1 MIKQFVRGLLVIG
14 IGLAA
19 GYANG
24 QVAELAAEQSAQK
37 TFYARQ
43 FDPNRDVQF
52 SINGLQQYTT
62 ETARS
67 AADLAQGYQLMVAL
81 AAFALTAFVMMAPTP
96 DRKPQPITETQL
108 LFQRW
113 ISAAKK
119 NNSLE
124 MAAIETQVQETH
136 EQN

>member
-1 MIKQFVRGLLVIG
+1 MLKQFIRGILVVA
-14 IGLAA
+14 IGLAS

-37 TFYARQ
+37 TFYSRQ

-52 SINGLQQYTT
+52 SIAGLQQYTT

-67 AADLAQGYQLMVAL
+67 AADLAQGYQLVVAVT
-81 AAFALTAFVMMAPTP
+81 AFALTAFVLMVPTP
-96 DRKPQPITETQL
+96 DRKQPITETQL

-113 ISAAKK
+113 VNATKK

-124 MAAIETQVQETH
+124 MAAIEHQVQETH